1 MDRITLPKKKAP
13 EIQLLDERE
22 QQKLQQYIA
31 ENQNKSTLGVAL
43 SMSTGIRIDE
53 LCALQWKD
61 VNIEKCILTVRKTL
75 QRIQCPTETARTK
88 LIITELRSESSNRSA
103 PIPECMIEFLK
114 KFKGNSDEYPLNF
127 CKF

>member
-61 VNIEKCILTVRKTL
+61 VNIEKCILTVRKTM
-75 QRIQCPTETARTK
+75 QRI
-88 LIITELRSESSNRSA
+88 
-103 PIPECMIEFLK
+103 
-114 KFKGNSDEYPLNF
+114 
-127 CKF
+127 